1 MGADGIAERIPRGF
15 KGMPEVV
22 QTLAEATIN
31 FVKPTGLNLADPD
44 DSSQY
49 ADQVWQVG
57 ELLQTA
63 IFEPHLL
70 AGYGIEPI
78 KAQNIFPVAQR
89 AVDEV
94 LQQLPLIEDVN
105 DAVRW
110 SAERLAQELPHAA
123 QLSKVDGLYLAQWL
137 LGILESPYAEQIDVD
152 PVQYEESLGV
162 EGVKELRE
170 RGQGAYVRRRL
181 AVLSGSVEDVFRT
194 HTDGYE
200 QLIRGLSEIGQFGL
214 AYRYSEKAMLA
225 LPTEDTFHIVTFWAA
240 LCDDHF
246 PHRSP
251 AVHRIAFD
259 SFPMLSTARGLFA
272 AVGDTAS
279 VLIQTRLRDKPW
291 DLAMFQYVC
300 LNDPERA
307 WATASD
313 AGIEWSL
320 AKQLLPDLPDETI
333 PILMGIIEEQLE
345 NKCGRDQ
352 AYELLGKVQKVAEP
366 SFFEEFL
373 GRLKRKFSDCPEIR
387 SQLADIDEL

>member
-1 MGADGIAERIPRGF
+1 
-15 KGMPEVV
+15 MPEVR

-31 FVKPTGLNLADPD
+31 FVKPAGLNLADPD

-63 IFEPHLL
+63 IFAPHLL

-105 DAVRW
+105 EAVRW

-152 PVQYEESLGV
+152 PVQYEESLGA
-162 EGVKELRE
+162 EGVKELRD
-170 RGQGAYVRRRL
+170 RAHGAYARRRL

-200 QLIRGLSEIGQFGL
+200 QLIRALSEIGQFEL
-214 AYRYSEKAMLA
+214 ADKYSEKAMLA

-279 VLIQTRLRDKPW
+279 ELIQTRLRDKPW
-291 DLAMFQYVC
+291 DLAMFQYLC

-320 AKQLLPDLPDETI
+320 AEHLLPDLPDETI
-333 PILMGIIEEQLE
+333 PVLMRKVEEQLE
-345 NKCGRDQ
+345 NKYGRDQ
-352 AYELLGKVQKVAEP
+352 AYELLGKIQKVAEP
-366 SFFEEFL
+366 TSFEEFL
-373 GRLKRKFSDCPEIR
+373 GRLKRKFADCPEIR
-387 SQLADIDEL
+387 SLLAGADEL

>member
-1 MGADGIAERIPRGF
+1 MGAYGISQGVPCGF

-22 QTLAEATIN
+22 QTLAEATLN
-31 FVKPTGLNLADPD
+31 LVKPSGLNLADPD

-70 AGYGIEPI
+70 AGYGIELI

-110 SAERLAQELPHAA
+110 SAERLAGELPHAA
-123 QLSKVDGLYLAQWL
+123 QLSKIDALYLAQWL

-162 EGVKELRE
+162 EGVKELRA

-200 QLIRGLSEIGQFGL
+200 QLIRGLSEIGQFDL
-214 AYRYSEKAMLA
+214 AYKYSEKAILA
-225 LPTEDTFHIVTFWAA
+225 LPTSDTFHIVTFWAA
-240 LCDDHF
+240 LSDAHF

-279 VLIQTRLRDKPW
+279 VVIQTRLRDKPW
-291 DLAMFQYVC
+291 DLAMFQYLC
-300 LNDPERA
+300 LDEPERA

-320 AKQLLPDLPDETI
+320 AEQLLPDLPEETI
-333 PILMGIIEEQLE
+333 PILMRMIEEQLE
-345 NKCGRDQ
+345 SECGRDQ
-352 AYELLGKVQKVAEP
+352 AYALLGKVQKVAEP
-366 SFFEEFL
+366 TSFEEFL

-387 SQLADIDEL
+387 SQLADVDEL

>member
-1 MGADGIAERIPRGF
+1 MGSDGIAERISRGF
-15 KGMPEVV
+15 KGVPEVV
-22 QTLAEATIN
+22 QTLTEATIN

-49 ADQVWQVG
+49 ADQVWQAG

-63 IFEPHLL
+63 MFEPHLL

-94 LQQLPLIEDVN
+94 LQLLPHIEDFN

-170 RGQGAYVRRRL
+170 RGQGAYAKLRL

-200 QLIRGLSEIGQFGL
+200 QLIRGLSEIGQFDL
-214 AYRYSEKAMLA
+214 AYKYSEKALLA
-225 LPTEDTFHIVTFWAA
+225 LPTEDTFDIVTFWAA
-240 LCDDHF
+240 LSDAHF

-291 DLAMFQYVC
+291 DLAMFQYLC
-300 LNDPERA
+300 LDEPERA

-320 AKQLLPDLPDETI
+320 AEQLLPDLPDETI
-333 PILMGIIEEQLE
+333 PILMEIVEEQLE

-366 SFFEEFL
+366 TSFEEFL

-387 SQLADIDEL
+387 SQLAGIDEL

>member
-1 MGADGIAERIPRGF
+1 MWKA
-15 KGMPEVV
+15 
-22 QTLAEATIN
+22 
-31 FVKPTGLNLADPD
+31 
-44 DSSQY
+44 
-49 ADQVWQVG
+49 G

-63 IFEPHLL
+63 MFEPHLL
-70 AGYGIEPI
+70 AGYGVEPI
-78 KAQNIFPVAQR
+78 KVQNIFPVAQC

-94 LQQLPLIEDVN
+94 LQLLPLIVDFQ

-123 QLSKVDGLYLAQWL
+123 LLSKVDGLYLAQWL

-170 RGQGAYVRRRL
+170 RGRGAYAKRRL

-200 QLIRGLSEIGQFGL
+200 QLIRGLSEIGQFDL
-214 AYRYSEKAMLA
+214 AYKYSEKALLA
-225 LPTEDTFHIVTFWAA
+225 LPTEDTFDIVTFWAA
-240 LCDDHF
+240 LCDDHL

-272 AVGDTAS
+272 AVGDTVS

-320 AKQLLPDLPDETI
+320 AEQLLPDLPDETI
-333 PILMGIIEEQLE
+333 PILMRKVEEQLE
-345 NKCGRDQ
+345 NKYGCDQ
-352 AYELLGKVQKVAEP
+352 AYELLEKIQKVAEP
-366 SFFEEFL
+366 TSFEEFL
-373 GRLKRKFSDCPEIR
+373 GRLKRKFADLPEIR
-387 SQLADIDEL
+387 SLLAGFDEL

>member
-1 MGADGIAERIPRGF
+1 MGACGISQGIPCGV

-49 ADQVWQVG
+49 ADQVWQAG

-63 IFEPHLL
+63 MFEPHLL
-70 AGYGIEPI
+70 TGYGVEPI
-78 KAQNIFPVAQR
+78 KAQDIFPVAQR

-170 RGQGAYVRRRL
+170 RGQGAYAKRRL

-200 QLIRGLSEIGQFGL
+200 QLIRGLSEIGQFDL
-214 AYRYSEKAMLA
+214 AYKYSEKALLA
-225 LPTEDTFHIVTFWAA
+225 LPTEDTFDIVTFWAA
-240 LCDDHF
+240 LSDAHF

-291 DLAMFQYVC
+291 DLAMFQYLC
-300 LNDPERA
+300 LDDPERA

-320 AKQLLPDLPDETI
+320 AEQLLPDLPDETI
-333 PILMGIIEEQLE
+333 PILMRKVEEQLE
-345 NKCGRDQ
+345 NKYGCDQ
-352 AYELLGKVQKVAEP
+352 AYELLGKIQKVAEP
-366 SFFEEFL
+366 TSFEEFL
-373 GRLKRKFSDCPEIR
+373 GRLKRKFANCPEIR
-387 SQLADIDEL
+387 SLLAGVDEL

>member
-1 MGADGIAERIPRGF
+1 
-15 KGMPEVV
+15 MPEVV
-22 QTLAEATIN
+22 QTLAEATSTLVN
-31 FVKPTGLNLADPD
+31 PSGLNLADPD

-49 ADQVWQVG
+49 ADQVWQAG
-57 ELLQTA
+57 ELLQAA
-63 IFEPHLL
+63 IFEPQLL
-70 AGYGIEPI
+70 AGYGIEAI
-78 KAQNIFPVAQR
+78 EAKDIFPVAQR

-94 LQQLPLIEDVN
+94 LQLLPLVEDSN

-137 LGILESPYAEQIDVD
+137 LGIFESPYAEQVDID

-170 RGQGAYVRRRL
+170 RAQGTYARRRL
-181 AVLSGSVEDVFRT
+181 AVLFGSVEDVFRT

-200 QLIRGLSEIGQFGL
+200 QLIRGLSELGQFEL
-214 AYRYSEKAMLA
+214 AHKYSEKAMLA
-225 LPTEDTFHIVTFWAA
+225 LPTEDTFNIVTFWAA
-240 LCDDHF
+240 LSDAHF

-251 AVHRIAFD
+251 IVHRLAFD

-279 VLIQTRLRDKPW
+279 ELIETRLRDKPW
-291 DLAMFQYVC
+291 DLAMFQYLC
-300 LNDPERA
+300 LEDPERA

-313 AGIEWSL
+313 AGLERSL

-333 PILMGIIEEQLE
+333 PIVMRIVEEQLE
-345 NKCGRDQ
+345 NKYGRDQ
-352 AYELLGKVQKVAEP
+352 AYELLRKLQKVSEP
-366 SFFEEFL
+366 TSFEEFL
-373 GRLKRKFSDCPEIR
+373 GRLKRKFYDCPEIR
-387 SQLADIDEL
+387 SLLAGVDEL

>member
-1 MGADGIAERIPRGF
+1 
-15 KGMPEVV
+15 MPEVR

-63 IFEPHLL
+63 MFEPHLL

-105 DAVRW
+105 EAVRW
-110 SAERLAQELPHAA
+110 SAERLAQELPHTA

-170 RGQGAYVRRRL
+170 RGQGAYAKRRL

-200 QLIRGLSEIGQFGL
+200 QLIRGLSEIGQFDL
-214 AYRYSEKAMLA
+214 AYKYSEKALLA
-225 LPTEDTFHIVTFWAA
+225 LPTEDTFDIVTFWAA
-240 LCDDHF
+240 LSDAHF

-291 DLAMFQYVC
+291 DLAMFQYLC
-300 LNDPERA
+300 LDEPERA

-320 AKQLLPDLPDETI
+320 AKQLLPDLRDETI

-366 SFFEEFL
+366 TSFEEFL
-373 GRLKRKFSDCPEIR
+373 GRLKRKFADRPEIR
-387 SQLADIDEL
+387 SLLADFDKL

>member
-1 MGADGIAERIPRGF
+1 MGAYGTSQRISCGF

-22 QTLAEATIN
+22 QTLTEATIN

-49 ADQVWQVG
+49 ADQVWQAG

-63 IFEPHLL
+63 MFEPHLL

-78 KAQNIFPVAQR
+78 KAHDIFLVAQR

-105 DAVRW
+105 EAVRW

-152 PVQYEESLGV
+152 PVQHEESLGV

-170 RGQGAYVRRRL
+170 RGQGAYAKRRL

-200 QLIRGLSEIGQFGL
+200 QLIRGLSEIGQFDL
-214 AYRYSEKAMLA
+214 AYKYSEKALLA
-225 LPTEDTFHIVTFWAA
+225 LPTEDTFDIVTFWAA
-240 LCDDHF
+240 LSDAHF

-291 DLAMFQYVC
+291 DLAMFQYLC
-300 LNDPERA
+300 LDEPERA

-352 AYELLGKVQKVAEP
+352 AYSLLGKVQKVAEP
-366 SFFEEFL
+366 TSFEEFL
-373 GRLKRKFSDCPEIR
+373 GRLKRKFTDCPEIR
-387 SQLADIDEL
+387 SLLASVDEL

>member
-1 MGADGIAERIPRGF
+1 MGAHGISQGIPRGF
-15 KGMPEVV
+15 KGMPEVR

-44 DSSQY
+44 DSNQY

-57 ELLQTA
+57 EVLQTA

-70 AGYGIEPI
+70 AVNGIEPI
-78 KAQNIFPVAQR
+78 KAQDIFPVAQR
-89 AVDEV
+89 AVEEI
-94 LQQLPLIEDVN
+94 LQQLPLVN
-105 DAVRW
+105 DPFGALIW
-110 SAERLAQELPHAA
+110 SAERLAQELPEAA
-123 QLSKVDGLYLAQWL
+123 QLAQVDGLRLAEWL
-137 LGILESPYAEQIDVD
+137 LGILESPYAELIDVD

-170 RGQGAYVRRRL
+170 RGRGAYAKRRL

-200 QLIRGLSEIGQFGL
+200 QLIRGLSEIGQFDL
-214 AYRYSEKAMLA
+214 AYKCSEKALLA
-225 LPTEDTFHIVTFWAA
+225 LPTEDTFDIVTFWAA

-320 AKQLLPDLPDETI
+320 AEQLLPDLPDETI
-333 PILMGIIEEQLE
+333 PILMRKVEEQLE
-345 NKCGRDQ
+345 DKYGCDQ
-352 AYELLGKVQKVAEP
+352 AYELLGKIQKVAEP
-366 SFFEEFL
+366 TSFEEFL
-373 GRLKRKFSDCPEIR
+373 GRLKRKFANCPEIR
-387 SQLADIDEL
+387 SLLAGVDEL